1 MKILLAD
8 DELRLRKVVVL
19 HLKKN
24 GFTVAEASNGQ
35 KALDIL
41 EEFEP
46 DVIILDIMMPEKD
59 GIETCKEI
67 RAMEKYKDTP
77 IILLTA
83 KSGAEDI
90 DIGLKAGANEYVTK
104 PFSPKVLIEKI
115 NNLIKEELQ

>member
-1 MKILLAD
+1 MRILLAD

-67 RAMEKYKDTP
+67 RAMKKYKDTP

-90 DIGLKAGANEYVTK
+90 DVGLKAGANEYVTK

-115 NNLIKEELQ
+115 NSLIKEE

>member
-1 MKILLAD
+1 MKILIAD

-24 GFTVAEASNGQ
+24 GFTVAEANNGQ

-41 EEFEP
+41 DDFEP
-46 DVIILDIMMPEKD
+46 DVIILDIMMPVKD

-67 RAMEKYKDTP
+67 RTMEKYKDTP

-83 KSGAEDI
+83 KSGVEDI
-90 DIGLKAGANEYVTK
+90 EVGLQAGANEYITK
-104 PFSPKVLIEKI
+104 PFSPKTLVEKV
-115 NNLIKEELQ
+115 NNFLSEGK